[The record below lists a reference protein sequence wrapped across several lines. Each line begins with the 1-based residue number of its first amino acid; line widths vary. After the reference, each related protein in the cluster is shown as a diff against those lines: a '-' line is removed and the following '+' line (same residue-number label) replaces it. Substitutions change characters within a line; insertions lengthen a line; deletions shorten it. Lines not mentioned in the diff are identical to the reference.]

1 MVLEAKC
8 PQCMRKAE
16 VDDEMTE
23 VKCKCCGFQISY
35 DQYIEI
41 MKSKAMS
48 MANDIQMDWQR
59 QQP

>member
-8 PQCMRKAE
+8 PRCTRKAE
-16 VDDEMTE
+16 VNDEMTE
-23 VKCKCCGFQISY
+23 IKCKCCGFQISY

-41 MKSKAMS
+41 MKSRATS

-59 QQP
+59 QH